1 MVVGGCGSIH
11 PRKRDAGIGAAMA
24 PVPALS
30 LPLSTVEAPIKST
43 NKRRQ
48 KSCVICKGIKRGRTA
63 IFLRCPVCNRDLR
76 KTSAVR

>member
-43 NKRRQ
+43 NKRSAPLQEPCPTCGAMNRVD
-48 KSCVICKGIKRGRTA
+48 CLDACI
-63 IFLRCPVCNRDLR
+63 RCGM
-76 KTSAVR
+76 KW

>member
-43 NKRRQ
+43 NKRR
-48 KSCVICKGIKRGRTA
+48 VA
-63 IFLRCPVCNRDLR
+63 IGNCTRALTVVCNLR
-76 KTSAVR
+76 RSYGYSKFAPL